1 METPG
6 ARRHWRGRAR
16 GRDSLVQKRPEYI
29 GRPRMAGW
37 ARIPVVRRPRRLQR
51 SPVRV
56 VALVQRRR
64 PTTASRCALR
74 WIYSLTNLAIGA
86 GCTGP
91 IQTLDS
97 DGTFVR
103 LTGYLH
109 PWWAFASSR
118 LPHAV
123 GDFARPE
130 AQRYRLGSSVG

>member
-1 METPG
+1 
-6 ARRHWRGRAR
+6 
-16 GRDSLVQKRPEYI
+16 
-29 GRPRMAGW
+29 
-37 ARIPVVRRPRRLQR
+37 
-51 SPVRV
+51 VRV
-56 VALVQRRR
+56 GIGGGVLVVATRLCKNAQSISAARAWRAAHESLLFDDLDAFNDRPFEWVHWYNRRR
-64 PTTASRCALR
+64 PTMASRCALR
-74 WIYSLTNLAIGA
+74 WIYSLTNLAISA

-118 LPHAV
+118 LPHDV

-130 AQRYRLGSSVG
+130 AQRYRL